1 MPSTNT
7 TARLDKTVCSALVMH
22 NPQEVQ
28 VKKIG
33 ILGGMSA
40 ASTQI
45 YYRTLNS
52 LTQAELGGLH
62 SPNLLIRS
70 VDFAPLAQHMND
82 GNWAAIGECLHAEA
96 QSLAA
101 GGAEV
106 IVLAT
111 NTMHKLKDQ
120 IMQGLDLP
128 FIHIADAT
136 AAAVLSAGSKRP
148 AFFATK
154 FTMQEAFYLDI
165 LRDSGLD
172 PIVPE
177 ADQQE
182 VINNIIFEELC
193 KNITTPESEAAYL
206 GILNRLKVQGADSV
220 ILGCTEVCLLINAQN
235 AGVPVFDTT
244 FIHCQAALK
253 AALN

>member
-1 MPSTNT
+1 MPPTNT
-7 TARLDKTVCSALVMH
+7 TARRDTAVCSALVMQ
-22 NPQEVQ
+22 NPQEVR

-45 YYRTLNS
+45 YYRTLSS

-82 GNWAAIGECLHAEA
+82 GNWTAIGECLRAEA

-101 GGAEV
+101 GGAEL

-111 NTMHKLKDQ
+111 NTMHKLRDQ
-120 IMQGLDLP
+120 IMQDLDLP

-154 FTMQEAFYLDI
+154 FTMQETFYLDI

-206 GILNRLKVQGADSV
+206 GILGRLKAQGADSV

-253 AALN
+253 AALD

>member
-1 MPSTNT
+1 
-7 TARLDKTVCSALVMH
+7 
-22 NPQEVQ
+22 
-28 VKKIG
+28 
-33 ILGGMSA
+33 MSA

-45 YYRTLNS
+45 YYRTLSS

-82 GNWAAIGECLHAEA
+82 GNWTAIGECLRAEA

-101 GGAEV
+101 GGAEL

-111 NTMHKLKDQ
+111 NTMHKLRDQ
-120 IMQGLDLP
+120 IMQDLDLP

-136 AAAVLSAGSKRP
+136 GAAVLSAGSKRP

-206 GILNRLKVQGADSV
+206 GILGRLKAQGADSV

-253 AALN
+253 AALD